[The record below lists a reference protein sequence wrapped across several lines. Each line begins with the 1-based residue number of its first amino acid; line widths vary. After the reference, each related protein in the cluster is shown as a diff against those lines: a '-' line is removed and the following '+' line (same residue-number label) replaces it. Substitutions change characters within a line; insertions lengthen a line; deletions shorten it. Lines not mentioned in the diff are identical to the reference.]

1 MDPKCKGK
9 GDALTQEIVKIIYNN
24 IYNNDERLVEVCPE
38 KEWNPKMFSANE
50 IKGGR

>member
-1 MDPKCKGK
+1 MSLLNG
-9 GDALTQEIVKIIYNN
+9 EYVKKIYNN

-50 IKGGR
+50 IKGSR